1 MINDYK
7 LYKAKKSDREM
18 LEKASKNN
26 AIIVCINENRRYEI
40 MYSAKVFNIDI
51 HKPLIIDEVISYN
64 FKKVNYI
71 IDHIDDIAQMII
83 YRYILKPLWQKGNIN
98 FATAGRLYLQ
108 DILEA
113 EYDVR

>member
-7 LYKAKKSDREM
+7 LYKAQKSDRE
-18 LEKASKNN
+18 LILKANRN
-26 AIIVCINENRRYEI
+26 DAIIICINENRRYEI
-40 MYSAKVFNIDI
+40 MHSAKIFNIDI

-64 FKKVNYI
+64 FKKGNYI

-108 DILEA
+108 DILEV

>member
-7 LYKAKKSDREM
+7 LYKARKSDRE
-18 LEKASKNN
+18 LILKANRN
-26 AIIVCINENRRYEI
+26 DAIIICINENRRYEI
-40 MYSAKVFNIDI
+40 MHSAKLFHINIR
-51 HKPLIIDEVISYN
+51 KPLIIDEVISYN
-64 FKKVNYI
+64 FKKGNYI

>member
-7 LYKAKKSDREM
+7 LYKARKSDRE
-18 LEKASKNN
+18 LIEKANRN
-26 AIIVCINENRRYEI
+26 DAIIICINENRRYEI
-40 MYSAKVFNIDI
+40 IHSAKVFNIDI
-51 HKPLIIDEVISYN
+51 YKPLIIDEVISYN
-64 FKKVNYI
+64 FKKGNYI